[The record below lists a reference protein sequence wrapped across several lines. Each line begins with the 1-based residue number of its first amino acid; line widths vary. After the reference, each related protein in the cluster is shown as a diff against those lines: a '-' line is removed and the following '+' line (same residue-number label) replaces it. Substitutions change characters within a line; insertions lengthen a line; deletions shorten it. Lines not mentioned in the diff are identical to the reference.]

1 MKKKFRTILKWFII
15 NRIIFLGIIFFLLE
29 WQWFYIN
36 KRTQL
41 SLFTNSSTSFLAIL
55 FILCPWEAIFNFLFF
70 SLGNDLKPKIKVF
83 WENIKKK
90 FQVFLS
96 PDFQTRLVKS
106 TLALF
111 IYVFFAQS
119 IYYISV
125 KEIKLFGFYMSYS
138 WFYPAIPILGIF
150 VFRMVYRWMFSP
162 FLLPLDKSTTQKL
175 NQYFLRRSN
184 GLSVLIYILSA
195 GVFLV
200 IVMFFLSNNSRQI
213 NYDYSLDRKV
223 QALLTIQN
231 IETNPPR
238 ITGHLHVVENY
249 GSYESGYYDENV
261 YIEQIGT
268 PPVLFEWNSLLIDG
282 VEVPIIIDG
291 NTATVDTDVV
301 LKLEGSDANFPFNKF
316 SEYLHIFP
324 IMPKTY
330 FNHPYDVDYEILRE
344 TMSLQIK
351 IEDQNSPFRIYQT
364 ENTQEDIFLDGGKG
378 SRYRFSI
385 EYAPYY
391 KLLVSII
398 ICILFVFLWVI
409 WNVNEKGQ
417 LVELSVGVFATI
429 ITLRGFLIPQSLT
442 NVQLTLDQV
451 LLIYIT
457 IFLLILLFKS
467 SFDKI
472 KTG

>member
-1 MKKKFRTILKWFII
+1 MKKSFRTILKWFII
-15 NRIIFLGIIFFLLE
+15 NRIIFFGIIFILLG

-36 KRTQL
+36 RRTQF
-41 SLFTNSSTSFLAIL
+41 SFFTNSPKSFLAIF
-55 FILCPWEAIFNFLFF
+55 FILFPWEAVFNFLFF
-70 SLGNDLKPKIKVF
+70 SLGNALKPKIKVF
-83 WENIKKK
+83 WENVKKNIQI
-90 FQVFLS
+90 FASL
-96 PDFQTRLVKS
+96 DFQTRLVNY
-106 TLALF
+106 TCPFA
-111 IYVFFAQS
+111 YVFFAQS
-119 IYYISV
+119 IYYICV
-125 KEIKLFGFYMSYS
+125 KEIKVFGFYMPHLL
-138 WFYPAIPILGIF
+138 FYPAIPILGLF
-150 VFRMVYRWMFSP
+150 VFRAVYRWMFSP
-162 FLLPLDKSTTQKL
+162 FLLPLDKSITQKL

-184 GLSVLIYILSA
+184 GLSVLVYILSA

-200 IVMFFLSNNSRQI
+200 IVMFFLSNNSSQI
-213 NYDYSLDRKV
+213 NYNYSLNRKV
-223 QALLTIQN
+223 QALLTIQS
-231 IETNPPR
+231 IETNPPQL
-238 ITGHLHVVENY
+238 IGHLHIVENY
-249 GSYESGYYDENV
+249 GNYESGYYDENV
-261 YIEQIGT
+261 YIEPIGT

-282 VEVPIIIDG
+282 VEVPIVINDK
-291 NTATVDTDVV
+291 TATVDTDIV
-301 LKLEGSDANFPFNKF
+301 LKLVGSDANFPFNKF

-324 IMPKTY
+324 IKPKSY
-330 FNHPYDVDYEILRE
+330 FDHPLDIDYEILRE
-344 TMSLQIK
+344 TMSFQIK
-351 IEDQNSPFRIYQT
+351 IENQNSPFRIYQR

-391 KLLVSII
+391 KLLVTII

-409 WNVNEKGQ
+409 WNVNEKEQ

-472 KTG
+472 KAG